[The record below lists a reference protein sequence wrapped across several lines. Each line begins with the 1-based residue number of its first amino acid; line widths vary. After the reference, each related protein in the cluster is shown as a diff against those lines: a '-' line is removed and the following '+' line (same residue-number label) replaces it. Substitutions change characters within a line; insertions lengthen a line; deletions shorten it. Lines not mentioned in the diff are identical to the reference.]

1 MRDHSPQKEA
11 LVRRLRRLMFFRVA
25 IVTFLLGI
33 TAFIQIKGT
42 ESLTAA
48 SLSSVYF
55 IIIITY
61 FLSFLYLLLLKRIKN
76 LKVNVYIQTICDV
89 ALITVLVYVTGGIQS
104 IYSVLYPLV
113 IIYSAL
119 FLAKKGGIIVASA
132 SGILYGL
139 LLDLEYYG
147 VIHPIHSPSWDYDF
161 SAGYALSRIF
171 IHIVSFYIVA
181 LLISFV
187 VEQEKSARSL
197 LAEKES
203 EFYQLD
209 LLHRSIIESV
219 NTGIITI
226 NLQGNIKSFN
236 KAAKEITGLSFSKV
250 KNKKIDTVFP
260 GFSEILDKIKSEK
273 RKEGIINRD
282 EIVVPGKQNKNIVLG
297 FSISS
302 LIDSKDKK
310 IGDIVIF
317 QDLTASK
324 EMEKE
329 IERSKSFALIGEMAA
344 GLAHEL
350 RNPLVSLCGSI
361 QMLQKDL
368 ELDET
373 NERLMQIVLRGR
385 DQLEN
390 LVKNFLLLARPNPH
404 DREGINIKNIID
416 DVLES
421 LRHSPDWHENFKVVM
436 ELCDQTSIY
445 GNVTEIRQALWNL
458 VLNAVQ
464 SMSDSGRLKIETKP
478 IILHNGN
485 GYLDIRIS
493 DTGCGIEED
502 DYNKVFEPFYT
513 TKERG
518 TGLGLAIVNR
528 IVESHGGKIKVESEL
543 KKGTSCILLLPRDRS
558 QKSEVRS
565 QTSDL

>member
-1 MRDHSPQKEA
+1 
-11 LVRRLRRLMFFRVA
+11 MFFRVA

-42 ESLTAA
+42 KSLTAT

-61 FLSFLYLLLLKRIKN
+61 FLSFLYLLLLKRIRS
-76 LKVNVYIQTICDV
+76 LNVSVYVQTICDV

-104 IYSVLYPLV
+104 IYSILYPLV

-147 VIHPIHSPSWDYDF
+147 VIHPIYSPSWDYDF

-219 NTGIITI
+219 NAGIITI

-236 KAAKEITGLSFSKV
+236 RAAEEITGLSFSKV
-250 KNKKIDTVFP
+250 ENKKIDTVFP
-260 GFSEILDKIKSEK
+260 GFSEILDKIKSNK
-273 RKEGIINRD
+273 REEVVINRD

-310 IGDIVIF
+310 IGDIMIF

-329 IERSKSFALIGEMAA
+329 IQRSKSFALIGEMAA

-390 LVKNFLLLARPNPH
+390 LVKNFLLLARPNL
-404 DREGINIKNIID
+404 DGRQEINIKDVID

-421 LRHSPDWHENFKVVM
+421 LRHGPDWHENIEVVM
-436 ELCDQTSIY
+436 ALCDQTSIY

-478 IILHNGN
+478 LILDNGK
-485 GYLDIRIS
+485 GYLEIRIS
-493 DTGCGIEED
+493 DTGCGIGED

-528 IVESHGGKIKVESEL
+528 IVESHGGRIKVESEL
-543 KKGTSCILLLPRDRS
+543 KKGTSCILLLPRNKTAS
-558 QKSEVRS
+558 
-565 QTSDL
+565 

>member
-1 MRDHSPQKEA
+1 M
-11 LVRRLRRLMFFRVA
+11 
-25 IVTFLLGI
+25 
-33 TAFIQIKGT
+33 
-42 ESLTAA
+42 
-48 SLSSVYF
+48 
-55 IIIITY
+55 
-61 FLSFLYLLLLKRIKN
+61 
-76 LKVNVYIQTICDV
+76 
-89 ALITVLVYVTGGIQS
+89 
-104 IYSVLYPLV
+104 
-113 IIYSAL
+113 
-119 FLAKKGGIIVASA
+119 
-132 SGILYGL
+132 
-139 LLDLEYYG
+139 
-147 VIHPIHSPSWDYDF
+147 
-161 SAGYALSRIF
+161 
-171 IHIVSFYIVA
+171 
-181 LLISFV
+181 
-187 VEQEKSARSL
+187 
-197 LAEKES
+197 
-203 EFYQLD
+203 
-209 LLHRSIIESV
+209 
-219 NTGIITI
+219 
-226 NLQGNIKSFN
+226 
-236 KAAKEITGLSFSKV
+236 
-250 KNKKIDTVFP
+250 
-260 GFSEILDKIKSEK
+260 
-273 RKEGIINRD
+273 
-282 EIVVPGKQNKNIVLG
+282 VPGKQNKNIVLG

-302 LIDSKDKK
+302 LIDSKDEK

-317 QDLTASK
+317 QDLTARK

-329 IERSKSFALIGEMAA
+329 IERSKRFALIGEMAA

-390 LVKNFLLLARPNPH
+390 LVKNFLLLARPNPD
-404 DREGINIKNIID
+404 DREEINIKDIID

-543 KKGTSCILLLPRDRS
+543 KKGTSCILLLPRNKS

-565 QTSDL
+565 QKSDL

>member
-1 MRDHSPQKEA
+1 
-11 LVRRLRRLMFFRVA
+11 
-25 IVTFLLGI
+25 
-33 TAFIQIKGT
+33 
-42 ESLTAA
+42 
-48 SLSSVYF
+48 
-55 IIIITY
+55 
-61 FLSFLYLLLLKRIKN
+61 
-76 LKVNVYIQTICDV
+76 
-89 ALITVLVYVTGGIQS
+89 
-104 IYSVLYPLV
+104 
-113 IIYSAL
+113 
-119 FLAKKGGIIVASA
+119 
-132 SGILYGL
+132 
-139 LLDLEYYG
+139 
-147 VIHPIHSPSWDYDF
+147 
-161 SAGYALSRIF
+161 
-171 IHIVSFYIVA
+171 VSFYIVA